1 MVKLKEQLMTQT
13 KKAYEI
19 IKHQHVTEKA
29 MMLAGLEKA
38 DSNPS
43 LKKCESPKAV
53 FVVDR
58 NANKY
63 EISKAIEEIYSDRA
77 IKVVKVNTINMKP
90 KARRVR
96 GKLGFKSAF
105 KKAVVTFRVGDKLD
119 NV

>member
-1 MVKLKEQLMTQT
+1 MKQT
-13 KKAYEI
+13 NKAYEI

-29 MMLAGLEKA
+29 LVLAGLEEAK
-38 DSNPS
+38 SNPS
-43 LKKCESPKAV
+43 LEKCKSPKAV

-58 NANKY
+58 DANKY
-63 EISKAIEEIYSDRA
+63 EIAKAIEEIYSDRG
-77 IKVVKVNTINMKP
+77 IKVVKVNTINTKP

-96 GKLGFKSAF
+96 GKLGFKSAI